1 MTKKLLILVVLL
13 FGSVWLYTL
22 PTSSLSSDD
31 KLCPVFH
38 YAEQRTGFYKPLVIC
53 GDANGDGNTT
63 VSDVVYLI
71 NYLFKGGPAP
81 TPDPVKSGDP
91 NGDNKVTVSDVVYL
105 VNYLFKGGPLPTC
118 SSGEIPPGSGGTASV
133 GLSSPNEVLH
143 DEIHT
148 GFYKPLYVCGDANND
163 GVLSVS
169 DVVYLI
175 NFLFKGGRGVINP
188 IQGDPNQDG
197 KITVADVVYLIN
209 FLFKGGTYPC
219 ATGRIPSD
227 GIA

>member
-71 NYLFKGGPAP
+71 NYLFKGGLPP
-81 TPDPVKSGDP
+81 TPDPVKSGDA
-91 NGDNKVTVSDVVYL
+91 NGDGSITISDVVYL
-105 VNYLFKGGPLPTC
+105 INYLFKGGPVTKC
-118 SSGEIPPGSGGTASV
+118 SSGEIPSGSTASA
-133 GLSSPNEVLH
+133 GLSSVTILS
-143 DEIHT
+143 DGTKAHT

-219 ATGRIPSD
+219 ATGRIPS
-227 GIA
+227 GGTA